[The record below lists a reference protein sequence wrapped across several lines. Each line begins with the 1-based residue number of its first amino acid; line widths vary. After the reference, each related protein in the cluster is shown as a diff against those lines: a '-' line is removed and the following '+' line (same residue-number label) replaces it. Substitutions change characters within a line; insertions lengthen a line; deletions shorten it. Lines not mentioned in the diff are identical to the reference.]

1 MVSFPKRTAWLAS
14 VFLIASVNA
23 QTPPWAPA
31 FRYGNDYT
39 FERMSASRDV
49 NDEFDRG
56 QLTLVANVYRPVKD
70 DRRRVVLYSHDSTGG
85 WSVSPKETN
94 GAPPPSI
101 VQFFISRGFT
111 VVAPMRRGVG
121 MSTGTYREECPLS
134 AGQCTSSEN
143 TTVSISGL
151 GEAIEDTNAVI
162 DQIILGKLLP
172 QNSKILL
179 AGISRG
185 GFLSLVMAGRRPDL
199 ATGVL
204 NFVGGWLGISDVY
217 GVSENVAKMQF
228 QTEQLASA
236 GTKARVPTLWI
247 YAARDVFYSETVSRQ
262 FFTTFTNA
270 GGRGDYV
277 FINEHALRNGHAIA
291 TQLPIWSTRADQFLA
306 ELAPPRTVTR

>member
-1 MVSFPKRTAWLAS
+1 MVSSPRRTAWLAS
-14 VFLIASVNA
+14 VLMITSVSA

-56 QLTLVANVYRPVKD
+56 HVTLVANVYRPVKD
-70 DRRRVVLYSHDSTGG
+70 DRRRVVLFSHDSTGG
-85 WSVSPKETN
+85 WNVSPQEMN
-94 GAPPPSI
+94 GAPPTSV

-151 GEAIEDTNAVI
+151 QEAIHDTDAVI
-162 DQIILGKLLP
+162 DQVILGKLLP

-179 AGISRG
+179 AGVSRG
-185 GFLSLVMAGRRPDL
+185 GFLSVVMAGRRPDL

-217 GVSENVAKMQF
+217 AVSENGAKMQF
-228 QTEQLASA
+228 QTAQLAAA
-236 GTKARVPTLWI
+236 GAKARVPTLWI
-247 YAARDVFYSETVSRQ
+247 YAARDAFYSETVTRQ
-262 FFTTFTNA
+262 FFKAFTGD
-270 GGRGDYV
+270 GGRGEYI
-277 FINEHALRNGHAIA
+277 FISEHALQNGHNIT
-291 TQLPIWSTRADQFLA
+291 TQLPLWSARADQFLA
-306 ELAPPRTVTR
+306 ELGQ

>member
-1 MVSFPKRTAWLAS
+1 MVGFPKRTAWLAS
-14 VFLIASVNA
+14 VFVIASVNA

-56 QLTLVANVYRPVKD
+56 RITLVANVYRPVKD
-70 DRRRVVLYSHDSTGG
+70 DRRRVVLFSHQSTGG
-85 WSVSPKETN
+85 SVSPQEMN
-94 GAPPPSI
+94 GAPPLSI
-101 VQFFISRGFT
+101 VQFFIARGFT

-134 AGQCTSSEN
+134 AGQCTPSEN

-151 GEAIEDTNAVI
+151 GEAIQDTNAVI
-162 DQIILGKLLP
+162 DQIILRKLLP

-179 AGISRG
+179 AGNSRG

-204 NFVGGWLGISDVY
+204 NFVGGWIGISDVY
-217 GVSENVAKMQF
+217 AVSENAAKMQF
-228 QTEQLASA
+228 QIEQLAAA

-247 YAARDVFYSETVSRQ
+247 YAARDVFYSETVTRQ
-262 FFTTFTNA
+262 FFKAFTNA

-277 FINEHALRNGHAIA
+277 FINEHALPNGHTIA
-291 TQLPIWSTRADQFLA
+291 TQLPLWSTRAEQFLA
-306 ELAPPRTVTR
+306 ELGQ